1 MSPSDL
7 PRSFAEVSA
16 VTLTRP
22 GHYSADIDAGLADIA
37 PLGTFALANPD
48 VVKRLK
54 TGAPFNELDPATIY
68 VCEASGYTD
77 YPTMAQTVAQED

>member
-1 MSPSDL
+1 M
-7 PRSFAEVSA
+7 
-16 VTLTRP
+16 
-22 GHYSADIDAGLADIA
+22 
-37 PLGTFALANPD
+37 GTFALANPD